1 MSQPNEVAIVIL
13 CGTTAGSYRHRP
25 LIWSFL
31 KQSSELVVSKMTICK
46 GVLNS
51 NVLFYKKLKMEVDMR
66 DQILEIL
73 TEQRP
78 DVDFNRETSL
88 VTNGILESFDIV
100 SIVAELDDTF
110 DIEISPKELVAE
122 NFDSLDAIE
131 AMVERLSEEE

>member
-1 MSQPNEVAIVIL
+1 
-13 CGTTAGSYRHRP
+13 
-25 LIWSFL
+25 
-31 KQSSELVVSKMTICK
+31 MTICK

-78 DVDFNRETSL
+78 DVDFNSETSL